1 MPTID
6 PKTVLLDYKGKPLM
20 RREAEDSEPDPLTF
34 AAAVQAAMSMPL
46 QTDQGIE
53 YKQKWLMHKL
63 AERCERESA
72 SFNAKETVM
81 ILERVSK
88 VFGAT
93 VFGRVKEM
101 IEPEEDEQPQATV
114 RTNGDGAHAP
124 A

>member
-20 RREAEDSEPDPLTF
+20 RRESDESEPEPLTF
-34 AAAVQAAMSMPL
+34 AITVQVSMSMPL
-46 QTDQGIE
+46 PTDQGLE

-72 SFNAKETVM
+72 TFNAKETVM

-88 VFGAT
+88 CFGAT
-93 VFGRVKEM
+93 VFGRVKEL
-101 IEPEEDEQPQATV
+101 IEPEEDEQPAA
-114 RTNGDGAHAP
+114 RPNGSANHLP
-124 A
+124 V